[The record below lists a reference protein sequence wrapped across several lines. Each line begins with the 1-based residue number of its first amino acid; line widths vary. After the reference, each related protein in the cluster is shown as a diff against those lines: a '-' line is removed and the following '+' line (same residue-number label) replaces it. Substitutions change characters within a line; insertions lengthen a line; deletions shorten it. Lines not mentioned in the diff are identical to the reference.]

1 MFGIGPQELMIV
13 ALILLVVFGSRKAS
27 SMARELG
34 HLANEARRPVEEFK
48 SELAA
53 AAKGRKEP
61 AGDLHSGDGEDGTPE
76 RATKSKRRTGW
87 ERRNYS

>member
-1 MFGIGPQELMIV
+1 MIV

-53 AAKGRKEP
+53 AVEDREEP
-61 AGDLHSGDGEDGTPE
+61 AIDLRSGSDEDGTPE
-76 RATKSKRRTGW
+76 RVTKSKRRTGW